1 MNPLRILGRDVAID
15 LGAASTQIYVKGK
28 GIVLNEPSVV
38 TRSLATGKVVA
49 VGADPAPKGDILTVR
64 PVSGGVPYDGDLTR
78 HMLRHFLKK
87 AHGHPF
93 ARPRMVIALPS
104 DPTGIIGVTLRNMA
118 YDLEARRVYL
128 VHHGVAAAMGAGL
141 PVKDASGNMVI
152 DIGCD
157 TTRIAVVSFGALVTA
172 RTIPVGGSDVTRALV
187 AHIRRDHGLVITE
200 AAAEEAKR
208 GIGTAWKP
216 LRRQAEVPAV
226 DPYTGERRTVAIS
239 AELVYRATKT
249 PVERIARAALDM
261 VEGLSSDLAL
271 DIGDRGVV
279 LTGGGSLL
287 RGLTRRLRQEL
298 GIPVQRAERPVET
311 VALGLGRCVDN
322 LRRIPGELVTRL

>member
-1 MNPLRILGRDVAID
+1 MNPLRLLGRDVAID

-49 VGADPAPKGDILTVR
+49 VGADPAPKGETLTVR
-64 PVSGGVPYDGDLTR
+64 PVSRGLPFDADLAR
-78 HMLRHFLKK
+78 YMLRHFLKK

-104 DPTGIIGVTLRNMA
+104 DPTGIIGDTLSNMA
-118 YDLEARRVYL
+118 YDVEARRVYL
-128 VHHGVAAAMGAGL
+128 VHHGMAAAMGAGL

-157 TTRIAVVSFGALVTA
+157 TTRIAVVSCGAVVAA
-172 RTIPVGGSDVTRALV
+172 RSLPVGGSDVTKALV
-187 AHIRRDHGLVITE
+187 ALVRREHGLVITE
-200 AAAEEAKR
+200 AAAEDAKR
-208 GIGTAWKP
+208 RKP
-216 LRRQAEVPAV
+216 LEVPAV

-239 AELVYRATKT
+239 AELVSMAAKT
-249 PVERIARAALDM
+249 PAERIARAATDM
-261 VEGLSSDLAL
+261 VEGLSPDLAL
-271 DIGDRGVV
+271 DIADRGAV

-287 RGLTRRLRQEL
+287 RGLSKRLRQEV
-298 GIPVQRAERPVET
+298 GIPVQRAERPVES
-311 VALGLGRCVDN
+311 VALGLGRCVDD
-322 LRRIPGELVTRL
+322 LRRIPGRLVSRP